1 MTMATKVTDLQT
13 ELEEINAVYNT
24 HFAGQ
29 SRATRDLSTMDGLLG
44 RLKKLVSQ
52 LEKQQGADAKSLLE
66 NARTQLDLYERERVA
81 ITEAKAGGSDSEEF
95 AQLASFANFAF
106 ARYLRHFAGQSRASR
121 DLGLLKELTEELRTL
136 RKRMSLILAVGPN
149 TSFQRDADLVS
160 QMIERYEEEK
170 REIEAAQA
178 TGTAEDRAGLLAEL
192 ANAQIELYRQH
203 FMGQSRV
210 TRRPALLQRI
220 IENLRQIRSE
230 MAQLKLTGKGV
241 ENNRN
246 NISIVE
252 NTLRHDESELAEIR
266 KARQSTAMKDILG
279 MLGGAANECFDEY
292 RKKFGGQDRRKVDLT
307 TMSLLCDKLGEI
319 ARQMYDLGRSEEN
332 DMNVRNLEIVIEQL
346 RMYEEEWREIQKA
359 QQPPEAQP

>member
-1 MTMATKVTDLQT
+1 MTMATKLTDLQN
-13 ELEEINAVYNT
+13 ELDEIVAGYNA

-29 SRATRDLSTMDGLLG
+29 SRATRELATMDGLLA
-44 RLKKLVSQ
+44 RLQKLIPQ
-52 LEKQQGADAKSLLE
+52 LEKLPAAEAKAILE

-81 ITEAKAGGSDSEEF
+81 IVEAKAGGTDSEEF

-136 RKRMSLILAVGPN
+136 RKRMSVVLAVGPN
-149 TSFQRDADLVS
+149 TSFQSDADLVS

-192 ANAQIELYRQH
+192 ANGQIELYRQH

-220 IENLRQIRSE
+220 IENLRRIRSE

-246 NISIVE
+246 NISIVD
-252 NTLRHDESELAEIR
+252 NTLRHDENELVEIR
-266 KARQSTAMKDILG
+266 KARQGTTMKDILG

-292 RKKFGGQDRRKVDLT
+292 RKKFGGQDRRKVDLA
-307 TMSLLCDKLGEI
+307 TMGLLCDKLGEI
-319 ARQMYDLGRSEEN
+319 GRQMYDLGRSETNE
-332 DMNVRNLEIVIEQL
+332 MNERNLEIVIEQL
-346 RMYEEEWREIQKA
+346 RMYEEEWREIRKV
-359 QQPPEAQP
+359 QQPADSQT